1 MARSRAWTWIAI
13 LLVGAGA
20 ACSTAVPGR
29 PAGPHVAAT
38 PVPRAAAESPAPSA
52 TPAYP
57 PYYIESL
64 RATSHPGGKLDV
76 GAVLGRGSG
85 FTKYRITWPSAGSTM
100 TGSLSMPD
108 GDGPFP
114 VVVAGHGHITADRYW
129 VGQDSWLFGDPL
141 VPAGFIAVYP
151 DYPGHAGSGPEPDG
165 FPALVGDAVTVMD
178 LVGSLTTLPKADTSR
193 IAMIG
198 HSNGGGVGLL
208 MLVSDPRVK
217 AYALFAPNSSDN
229 RDPARKWWLRNGEGG
244 PLGDP
249 EQNPD
254 GYRHISPRW
263 YFEAGQA
270 PVLIVH
276 GTADGSVP
284 GAWSDATY
292 AALQAAGVKSRLVWI
307 PGAQHDFVAGE
318 LAQAN
323 QEAKAWISS
332 SLGTPG

>member
-114 VVVAGHGHITADRYW
+114 VVVVGHGHITAD
-129 VGQDSWLFGDPL
+129 
-141 VPAGFIAVYP
+141 P

-198 HSNGGGVGLL
+198 HSNGGGVG
-208 MLVSDPRVK
+208 
-217 AYALFAPNSSDN
+217 
-229 RDPARKWWLRNGEGG
+229 
-244 PLGDP
+244 
-249 EQNPD
+249 
-254 GYRHISPRW
+254 
-263 YFEAGQA
+263 
-270 PVLIVH
+270 
-276 GTADGSVP
+276 
-284 GAWSDATY
+284 
-292 AALQAAGVKSRLVWI
+292 
-307 PGAQHDFVAGE
+307 
-318 LAQAN
+318 
-323 QEAKAWISS
+323 
-332 SLGTPG
+332 